1 MVQNHPLEKEMQ
13 KGKAVVGERERYTLL
28 NAELQRRARRD
39 KKVFLN
45 KQCKETEENNG
56 MGKTRDLIKKITDT
70 KGYFMQRRV
79 Q

>member
-45 KQCKETEENNG
+45 KQCKETEVL
-56 MGKTRDLIKKITDT
+56 TSFLSDH
-70 KGYFMQRRV
+70 YFIHTSNECSS
-79 Q
+79 